1 MPLITVEPSESP
13 SIPRNGLN
21 FWFDASY
28 QSNRDNS
35 QTSSDRSG
43 NYSNFT
49 FSNSVQIDASPGYIK
64 FDGADFINLP
74 INASGVSEATF
85 IYWGEHF
92 SNEISQDLRGIFTN
106 RSPGNNNRF
115 NLLMTSDAGG
125 GILPNRIYYDWATSS
140 VQWNSGIVAPHH
152 GPFMFAISINSTGA
166 TLSMIDRDSGIKRTF
181 RRSQGH
187 SAISFTQS
195 VLGISVDIGGFD
207 RFSQQ
212 YFSKFFFWTRALS
225 DTEVTRVYNIIKS
238 QENGLDFSSPRRNAY
253 LIRGRYGTTTDTK
266 VQACLSGDKNN
277 TNVNYYSNVPYEFIG
292 TGSFLYTN
300 QGLTATNFG
309 GTFFGFDYV
318 ARYAKINKSTGEI
331 QEFGPC

>member
-1 MPLITVEPSESP
+1 MALITISAITS
-13 SIPRNGLN
+13 STIPRDRLN

-49 FSNSVQIDASPGYIK
+49 FSNDVQIDASPGYIK
-64 FDGADFINLP
+64 FDSADFISLP

-92 SNEISQDLRGIFTN
+92 SNDVTQDLRGIFTN

-125 GILPNRIYYDWATSS
+125 GILPNRIYYHWATSS
-140 VQWNSGIVAPHH
+140 AQWNSGIVAPHH
-152 GPFMFAISINSTGA
+152 GPFMFAISVNSTGA
-166 TLSMIDRDSGIKRTF
+166 TLSLIDRDSGIKRTF

-195 VLGISVDIGGFD
+195 VLGISVTSGGSD
-207 RFSQQ
+207 LFSQQ

-266 VQACLSGDKNN
+266 TQACTNDKNS
-277 TNVNYYSNVPYEFIG
+277 TFVNYYSNVPYEFIG
-292 TGSFLYTN
+292 TGSFLYSN
-300 QGLTATNFG
+300 QVLTATDFG

-318 ARYAKINKSTGEI
+318 ATYAKINRSTGEI